1 MHALL
6 QPFARL
12 HARAL
17 ALASLACAVLLIAAP
32 AQAQRTQL
40 AIGTGAAGGAF
51 AEYGPAM
58 GRVIAAHSNIDLVA
72 RVTDGSNE
80 NLRLLNGGTIP
91 LALVNLG
98 PAYQAWT
105 GVAPFAGPPLRDFRA
120 VLPMYETP
128 FHIVALKSSGIASV
142 AQLDGKRVGVGP
154 AGGPGEVFFRGLA
167 EVARI
172 NPVIVAGTPNE
183 HAKQV
188 LSGEIDAFWYGAGLP
203 VAAFKSVSDGA
214 QAVVFGPSEG
224 QAALFRERFPYFAP
238 YTIPANVYKGQD
250 TPIASFAVWNFVLAH
265 KDAPAAAVYAI
276 TEALLAHPD
285 EVARAYLAAVAT
297 TARNAAANSF
307 LPFHPGAA
315 RYYRERGVA
324 LPKQLLPD

>member
-1 MHALL
+1 MTLSRSRLFLGLL
-6 QPFARL
+6 FMFSSL
-12 HARAL
+12 S
-17 ALASLACAVLLIAAP
+17 AS
-32 AQAQRTQL
+32 AQRL
-40 AIGTGAAGGAF
+40 PLIIGTGAAGGAF

-58 GRVIAAHSNIDLVA
+58 GKIVAARSKVDLVP
-72 RVTDGSNE
+72 RSTDGSNE
-80 NLRLLNGGTIP
+80 NLRLVNAGTLP

-105 GVAPFAGPPLRDFRA
+105 GVAPFAGAPLREFRA

-128 FHIVALKSSGIASV
+128 FHIIALKDSGIASV

-167 EVARI
+167 EVANI
-172 NPVIVAGTPNE
+172 KPVIVTGTPDA

-188 LSGEIDAFWYGAGLP
+188 LAREIDALWYGAGLP
-203 VAAFKSVSDGA
+203 VAAFKGVTDNA

-224 QAALFRERFPYFAP
+224 QAALFRERYPYFAP
-238 YTIPANVYKGQD
+238 YVIPANTYRGQGEA
-250 TPIASFAVWNFVLAH
+250 IATFAVWNFMVAH
-265 KDAPAAAVYAI
+265 RDLSNEAVFAI

-285 EVARAYLAAVAT
+285 EVAAAYPAASAT
-297 TARNAAANSF
+297 LARNAVANSF

-315 RYYRERGVA
+315 RYYRERGVV
-324 LPKQLLPD
+324 LPRQLMPE